1 MTATVGATAIT
12 MGDHGTIF
20 DLSRAGRRCTT
31 LPALDVPE
39 APLPESRFLRNGLPL
54 PEVSELDLVRHYTLL
69 SQKNHS
75 IETGFYPLGSCTMKY
90 NPKRNETVA
99 ALPGFA
105 TIHPRQPEKTVQGA
119 LELLYGLQRTLA
131 EITGME
137 AVTLTPSAGAHGEF
151 TGMML
156 IRAFH
161 RAHGQGDARRKV
173 LVPDSAH
180 GTNPATAAM
189 CGYEVVSLGA
199 DADGNIDLE
208 QLRPH
213 LGPGLAGAMLTMPST
228 LGLFDPNIIEIT
240 RLVHEAGGLVY
251 GDGANMNALLG
262 RARPGDLG
270 FDVIHVN
277 LHKTFTTPHGGGGP
291 GAGPVCVRSNL
302 ADFLPAPHVVKAGAR
317 FSLVRPKKSIG
328 SITSFAGNFGILV
341 RGYAYI
347 RSVGREGLLE
357 VSENAVINANYILA
371 NLRDQYRP
379 SYDRKCMHEVV
390 FAGLRERN
398 GIKTLDVA
406 KRLIDFGIHPPTIY
420 FPLIVDEALMI
431 EPTETESK
439 ETIDR
444 FIFAMQQI
452 AREAREDPGI
462 IRSAPHVTQI
472 GRLDEATAA
481 RKPILRWR
489 PASHPNS
496 A

>member
-1 MTATVGATAIT
+1 M
-12 MGDHGTIF
+12 
-20 DLSRAGRRCTT
+20 
-31 LPALDVPE
+31 
-39 APLPESRFLRNGLPL
+39 
-54 PEVSELDLVRHYTLL
+54 
-69 SQKNHS
+69 
-75 IETGFYPLGSCTMKY
+75 
-90 NPKRNETVA
+90 
-99 ALPGFA
+99 
-105 TIHPRQPEKTVQGA
+105 
-119 LELLYGLQRTLA
+119 
-131 EITGME
+131 
-137 AVTLTPSAGAHGEF
+137 
-151 TGMML
+151 
-156 IRAFH
+156 
-161 RAHGQGDARRKV
+161 
-173 LVPDSAH
+173 
-180 GTNPATAAM
+180 
-189 CGYEVVSLGA
+189 
-199 DADGNIDLE
+199 
-208 QLRPH
+208 
-213 LGPGLAGAMLTMPST
+213 
-228 LGLFDPNIIEIT
+228 
-240 RLVHEAGGLVY
+240 
-251 GDGANMNALLG
+251 
-262 RARPGDLG
+262 
-270 FDVIHVN
+270 IHVN